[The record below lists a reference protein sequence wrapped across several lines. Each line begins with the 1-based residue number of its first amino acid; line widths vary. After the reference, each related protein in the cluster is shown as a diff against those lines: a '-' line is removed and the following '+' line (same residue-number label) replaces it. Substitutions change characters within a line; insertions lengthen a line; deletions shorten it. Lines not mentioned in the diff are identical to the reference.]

1 MLHFFLIFG
10 SIFVTFYPDSR
21 VGGHSKL
28 DTCFEGEDTI
38 TPAML
43 IKSLGVET
51 WWDWYFPRPK
61 DNITHK
67 PPSKMLIGVN
77 HFLLVN
83 HGDRLDQGR
92 LSKGRHLDK
101 GFLRF
106 SIFLV
111 GLHFSCC
118 QRLSIFSPAR
128 DHFST

>member
-43 IKSLGVET
+43 IKSLGEDFSAGWKHGGIGT
-51 WWDWYFPRPK
+51 FSPPQRQQ
-61 DNITHK
+61 N
-67 PPSKMLIGVN
+67 PPSKMLIGVH

-83 HGDRLDQGR
+83 HGTVWRRG
-92 LSKGRHLDK
+92 
-101 GFLRF
+101 
-106 SIFLV
+106 
-111 GLHFSCC
+111 
-118 QRLSIFSPAR
+118 A
-128 DHFST
+128 